1 MKTVKKKKQINILK
15 SLEKTDFFLIK
26 IFGSPPPFFG
36 THKNLFIYLFFL
48 GIKDILKNIFPFLK
62 SLPLEK
68 EMKRIKRKHFLRI
81 GCRGNVYEVFFFMA
95 HY

>member
-1 MKTVKKKKQINILK
+1 MLLGVLRCIDFTMSLSK
-15 SLEKTDFFLIK
+15 SLMWHILIGWCK
-26 IFGSPPPFFG
+26 PKGLHAVLIEF
-36 THKNLFIYLFFL
+36 NLF
-48 GIKDILKNIFPFLK
+48 LKTL
-62 SLPLEK
+62 SLEK